1 VGASVIDED
10 EAALNMMIGQ
20 TVVETN
26 LSGTDEVEI
35 VMANGVRVYITF
47 GEYGV
52 EASYD
57 G

>member
-1 VGASVIDED
+1 MGASVIDED

-26 LSGTDEVEI
+26 LIGTDEVEI